1 MSGEGEACNEGA
13 VNGFAFLRGAAS
25 GDLGSMRSLVS
36 LGMAQTA
43 DEPDILTLTETLVF
57 ARMAAVVGD
66 LNDTATLLSVLGVT
80 IMLLEGQEQWSEYRD
95 QLQGEGIAIA
105 SQLAD
110 AGVEIADQFLPC
122 MVEDAGPQAAA
133 IAKDFAVRMAAI

>member
-1 MSGEGEACNEGA
+1 MTGDSEACSEGA
-13 VNGFAFLRGAAS
+13 ANGFAHLRGAAT
-25 GDLGSMRSLVS
+25 GDVAAMRSLVA
-36 LGMAQTA
+36 LGMTQAA
-43 DEPDILTLTETLVF
+43 EGPDIITLVETLVF

-95 QLQGEGIAIA
+95 QLQGEGIAIT

-122 MVEDAGPQAAA
+122 MVDDAGPQAAA